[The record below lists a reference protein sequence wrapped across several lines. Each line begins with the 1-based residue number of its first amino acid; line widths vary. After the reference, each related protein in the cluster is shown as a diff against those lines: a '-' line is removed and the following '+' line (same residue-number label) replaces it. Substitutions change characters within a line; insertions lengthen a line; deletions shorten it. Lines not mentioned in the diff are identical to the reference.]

1 MLKTIAIYF
10 ICLVFSG
17 SSFALA
23 AENLHKKNYWS
34 FGFGLILAICMAAMA
49 IKLVLGF

>member
-1 MLKTIAIYF
+1 MLKTIVVYL

-23 AENLHKKNYWS
+23 AENLHEKNYWS

-49 IKLVLGF
+49 IELLLGF